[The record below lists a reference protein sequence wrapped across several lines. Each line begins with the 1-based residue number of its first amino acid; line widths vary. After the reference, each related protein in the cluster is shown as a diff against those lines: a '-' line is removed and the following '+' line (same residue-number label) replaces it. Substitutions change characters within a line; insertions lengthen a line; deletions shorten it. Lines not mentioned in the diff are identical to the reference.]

1 MRVMTISTGREMR
14 REVAGKL
21 EACPTLR
28 RGFTLLEVVI
38 AMSIGLVVLGVA
50 VLGIAGVQDENRL
63 RRLATDIEGTARE
76 ALFEAVSTQRPV
88 RLALD
93 GGLTGEAGGFVMV
106 KRYGEPR
113 FREAR
118 RGEFWEFSPSG
129 ICEPI
134 EVRVES
140 ALGEIELAFDP
151 LTGMAKRR
159 GIIVKGGGA

>member
-1 MRVMTISTGREMR
+1 MRGTTITWSDWRAGAR
-14 REVAGKL
+14 RAPR
-21 EACPTLR
+21 A
-28 RGFTLLEVVI
+28 FTLLEVIV
-38 AMSIGLVVLGVA
+38 AMSIGLIVLGVS
-50 VLGIAGVQDENRL
+50 VLSISGVQDENRL
-63 RRLATDIEGTARE
+63 RRLATDIEGTVRE

-93 GGLTGEAGGFVMV
+93 GGLGGEGGVLV
-106 KRYGEPR
+106 KRFGEKK
-113 FREAR
+113 FRAAR
-118 RGEFWEFSPSG
+118 AGEFWEFSPTG

-140 ALGEIELAFDP
+140 ELGEIELAFDP

>member
-1 MRVMTISTGREMR
+1 MTRTAITCNAGRASQR
-14 REVAGKL
+14 LAPRA
-21 EACPTLR
+21 
-28 RGFTLLEVVI
+28 FTLLEVIV
-38 AMSIGLVVLGVA
+38 AMSIGLIVLGVS
-50 VLGIAGVQDENRL
+50 VLSISGVQDENRL
-63 RRLATDIEGTARE
+63 RRQATDIEETVRE

-93 GGLTGEAGGFVMV
+93 GGLGGDGVVQVRRFGER
-106 KRYGEPR
+106 K

-118 RGEFWEFSPSG
+118 RGEFWEFSPTG

>member
-1 MRVMTISTGREMR
+1 MTKTAITCNAGRASQR
-14 REVAGKL
+14 LAPRA
-21 EACPTLR
+21 
-28 RGFTLLEVVI
+28 FTLLEVIV
-38 AMSIGLVVLGVA
+38 AMSIGLIVLGVS
-50 VLGIAGVQDENRL
+50 VLSISGVQDENRL
-63 RRLATDIEGTARE
+63 RRQATDIEETVRE

-93 GGLTGEAGGFVMV
+93 GGLGGDGAVQVRRFGER
-106 KRYGEPR
+106 K

-118 RGEFWEFSPSG
+118 RGEFWEFSPTG

-140 ALGEIELAFDP
+140 SLGEIELAFDP

-159 GIIVKGGGA
+159 GIIVKGGGS

>member
-1 MRVMTISTGREMR
+1 
-14 REVAGKL
+14 
-21 EACPTLR
+21 
-28 RGFTLLEVVI
+28 
-38 AMSIGLVVLGVA
+38 MSIGLIVLGVS
-50 VLGIAGVQDENRL
+50 VLSISGVQDENRL
-63 RRLATDIEGTARE
+63 RRQATDIEETVRE

-93 GGLTGEAGGFVMV
+93 GGLGGDGVVQVRRFGER
-106 KRYGEPR
+106 K

-118 RGEFWEFSPSG
+118 RGEFWEFSPTG

>member
-1 MRVMTISTGREMR
+1 MTGTALISN
-14 REVAGKL
+14 
-21 EACPTLR
+21 ACTASQRLAAR
-28 RGFTLLEVVI
+28 AFTLLEVIV
-38 AMSIGLVVLGVA
+38 AMSIGLIVLGVS
-50 VLGIAGVQDENRL
+50 VLSISGVQDENRL
-63 RRLATDIEGTARE
+63 RRQATDIEGTVRE

-93 GGLTGEAGGFVMV
+93 GGLGGEGGVLVRRF
-106 KRYGEPR
+106 GEKK

-118 RGEFWEFSPSG
+118 QGEFWEFSPTG

-159 GIIVKGGGA
+159 GIIVKGGGK

>member
-1 MRVMTISTGREMR
+1 MTKTAITCNAGRASQR
-14 REVAGKL
+14 LASRA
-21 EACPTLR
+21 
-28 RGFTLLEVVI
+28 FTLLEVIV
-38 AMSIGLVVLGVA
+38 AMSIGLIVLGVS
-50 VLGIAGVQDENRL
+50 VLSISGVQDENRL
-63 RRLATDIEGTARE
+63 RRQATDIEETVRE

-93 GGLTGEAGGFVMV
+93 GGLGGDGVVQVRRFGER
-106 KRYGEPR
+106 K

-118 RGEFWEFSPSG
+118 RGEFWEFSPTG

>member
-1 MRVMTISTGREMR
+1 MTRTAITCNAGRASQR
-14 REVAGKL
+14 LAPRA
-21 EACPTLR
+21 
-28 RGFTLLEVVI
+28 FTLLEVIV
-38 AMSIGLVVLGVA
+38 AMSIGLIVLGVS
-50 VLGIAGVQDENRL
+50 VLSISGVQDENRL
-63 RRLATDIEGTARE
+63 RRQATDIEETVRE

-93 GGLTGEAGGFVMV
+93 GGLGGDGAVLVRRFGER
-106 KRYGEPR
+106 K

-118 RGEFWEFSPSG
+118 RGEFWEFSPTG

-140 ALGEIELAFDP
+140 SLGEIELAFDP

>member
-1 MRVMTISTGREMR
+1 V
-14 REVAGKL
+14 
-21 EACPTLR
+21 
-28 RGFTLLEVVI
+28 
-38 AMSIGLVVLGVA
+38 
-50 VLGIAGVQDENRL
+50 
-63 RRLATDIEGTARE
+63 RE

-93 GGLTGEAGGFVMV
+93 GGLGGDGVVQVRRFGER
-106 KRYGEPR
+106 K

-118 RGEFWEFSPSG
+118 RGEFWEFSPTG

>member
-1 MRVMTISTGREMR
+1 MTKTAITCNAGRASQR
-14 REVAGKL
+14 LAPRA
-21 EACPTLR
+21 
-28 RGFTLLEVVI
+28 FTLLEVIV
-38 AMSIGLVVLGVA
+38 AMSIGLIVLGVS
-50 VLGIAGVQDENRL
+50 VLSISGVQDENRL
-63 RRLATDIEGTARE
+63 RRQATDIEETVRE

-93 GGLTGEAGGFVMV
+93 GGLGGDGVVQVRRFGER
-106 KRYGEPR
+106 K

-118 RGEFWEFSPSG
+118 RGEFWEFSPTG

>member
-1 MRVMTISTGREMR
+1 
-14 REVAGKL
+14 
-21 EACPTLR
+21 
-28 RGFTLLEVVI
+28 LEVIV
-38 AMSIGLVVLGVA
+38 AMSIGLIVLGVS
-50 VLGIAGVQDENRL
+50 VLSISGVQDENRL
-63 RRLATDIEGTARE
+63 RRQATDIEETVRE

-93 GGLTGEAGGFVMV
+93 GGLGGDGVVQVRRFGER
-106 KRYGEPR
+106 K

-118 RGEFWEFSPSG
+118 RGEFWEFSPTG

>member
-1 MRVMTISTGREMR
+1 MTRTTITCNAGRASQR
-14 REVAGKL
+14 LAPRA
-21 EACPTLR
+21 
-28 RGFTLLEVVI
+28 FTLLEVIV
-38 AMSIGLVVLGVA
+38 AMSIGLIVLGVS
-50 VLGIAGVQDENRL
+50 VLSISGVQDENRL
-63 RRLATDIEGTARE
+63 RRQATDIEETVRE

-93 GGLTGEAGGFVMV
+93 GGLGGDGVVQVRRFGER
-106 KRYGEPR
+106 K

-118 RGEFWEFSPSG
+118 RGEFWEFSPTG

>member
-1 MRVMTISTGREMR
+1 
-14 REVAGKL
+14 
-21 EACPTLR
+21 
-28 RGFTLLEVVI
+28 
-38 AMSIGLVVLGVA
+38 MSIGLIVLGVS
-50 VLGIAGVQDENRL
+50 VLSISGVQDENRL
-63 RRLATDIEGTARE
+63 RRQATDIEETVRE

-93 GGLTGEAGGFVMV
+93 GGLGGDGVVQVRRFGER
-106 KRYGEPR
+106 K

-118 RGEFWEFSPSG
+118 RGEFWEFSPMG